1 MTILKKSLPPFL
13 FIFTLFI
20 SNSWINLYINSVVNE
35 DFEKYYEYIK
45 FFISDHENIQ
55 YGQGLIYYFL
65 VTLFY
70 RERFELIDLQ
80 NIDYILSSAVQN
92 LNFIV
97 YIFGLVGLVF
107 YLKVKKLD
115 LGI

>member
-1 MTILKKSLPPFL
+1 MTILKKSFPPFL

-20 SNSWINLYINSVVNE
+20 SNSWINLYINSVANE

-45 FFISDHENIQ
+45 FFISDHENVKF
-55 YGQGLIYYFL
+55 GQGLIYYFL

-92 LNFIV
+92 LNLIV
-97 YIFGLVGLVF
+97 YIFGSVGLVF

-115 LGI
+115 LG